1 MDIQYIITTFAQNH
15 IWMIMCKIGDYIKTT
30 ASYLGAMLGEEVRIT
45 PADRQIEASVPIFIS
60 QNYYLYKSRLL
71 GQDVMFVFA
80 DEEELTP
87 GQAKKVLNL
96 LADRLHC
103 HTILVIKELKSYNIK
118 RWTEQRVNFI
128 VPQKQMFIP
137 SMLVDLKRPKE
148 IDADITET
156 IPAAAQC
163 LILYHLQVGNING
176 KEPRDLAETLNSSYS
191 TINRALRW
199 LNKRGLITLEGAKTK
214 KINFP
219 FTSRGLW
226 EKALPLLASPI
237 ERTVYTD
244 DKIESAQ
251 VSGMDAMSEYTM
263 INAEETPCYAVGKD
277 YLTGHSLV
285 TDRTYGN
292 TKLEIWKYSPRLL
305 SAGPAV
311 DKLSLYLSL
320 KDSDDERIQI
330 ELDKLTEDIEW

>member
-1 MDIQYIITTFAQNH
+1 
-15 IWMIMCKIGDYIKTT
+15 MIMCKIGDYIKAT
-30 ASYLGAMLGEEVRIT
+30 ASYLGAMLGEDVRIT
-45 PADRQIEASVPIFIS
+45 PADRQLESSVPLFIS
-60 QNYYLYKSRLL
+60 QNYSLYQSRLV
-71 GQDVMFVFA
+71 GQDVLLVFA

-87 GQAKKVLNL
+87 GQAKKVLDL
-96 LADRLHC
+96 LAGKMHC
-103 HTILVIKELKSYNIK
+103 HTILVVKDLKSYNIK

-137 SMLVDLKRPKE
+137 SMLVDLKRSKE
-148 IDADITET
+148 IDTDITET

-163 LILYHLQVGNING
+163 LILYHLQVGNLNG
-176 KEPRDLAETLNSSYS
+176 KEPQDLAETLSSSYS

-199 LNKRGLITLEGAKTK
+199 LKKRSLITLEGAKTK

-219 FTSRGLW
+219 FASKVLW
-226 EKALPLLASPI
+226 EKAIPLLVSPI

-244 DKIESAQ
+244 DKIESAI
-251 VSGMDAMSEYTM
+251 VSGVNALSEYTM

-277 YLTGHSLV
+277 YLAGHSLV

-330 ELDKLTEDIEW
+330 ELDKLMEDIEW